1 MKDTLGVFSGVSG
14 YKHSYRQVSKFIIIL
29 TTRTIGVLAGEHFEK
44 GKIQDQKGKIQ
55 KKRGSIWEKTIS
67 TFSPPIPGKEIQI
80 SP

>member
-67 TFSPPIPGKEIQI
+67 TFSPPTPAKRYR
-80 SP
+80 

>member
-14 YKHSYRQVSKFIIIL
+14 YKHSYRQVSKFIII
-29 TTRTIGVLAGEHFEK
+29 TRTKGVFGGEHFKK

-55 KKRGSIWEKTIS
+55 KKRGSIWDKTIS
-67 TFSPPIPGKEIQI
+67 TFSPPNPGKEIQI

>member
-55 KKRGSIWEKTIS
+55 KKRGSIWEKTILL
-67 TFSPPIPGKEIQI
+67 
-80 SP
+80 

>member
-29 TTRTIGVLAGEHFEK
+29 TTRTIGVLAGKHFEK

-67 TFSPPIPGKEIQI
+67 TFSPPTPGKEIQI

>member
-67 TFSPPIPGKEIQI
+67 TFSPPNPGKEIQI